1 MEKKKVIIIGAGL
14 GGLVAAIDLSCKGYR
29 VTVIEKNNKPGG
41 KIDKIRYKDFFIEP
55 GPTCLLNPSVFNSL
69 FAYADEDF
77 NDYVHLQRIDPE
89 WIGFFTDGKKL
100 TFFNDSVNTKNNNIF
115 LKQINK
121 NNLDQYFNYSQDIFE
136 LVEEAFFEKGLDTP
150 QEVLS
155 HFGIFKSFRG
165 FDIFSTL
172 NDSILRFFGNYY
184 LQELMKFFSNYAG
197 SSPYRAPAAFSI
209 YSYLQYKHGL
219 WYPKGGFYNIIIALF
234 QVAKKLKVDFK
245 FNQRVKSL
253 EIKDNN
259 IKSVITAEGEKY
271 TGDYIVSN
279 MEVIPF
285 YQQITDEN
293 DNFMSNFSRNEPSAS
308 ALIIFLVIKGDY
320 ARLKKHNIFFT
331 NDSKAFYKS
340 IFENYSLPD
349 DPSIH
354 VTKADSLINKS
365 YLKDF
370 STLKITVQVP
380 YMQLDNISSTKEYNN
395 LKEKVFDKLENMGL
409 NNLNDRIVF
418 QKTFSPSDIAS
429 KYLANRGAI
438 YGVVGDKDKNQG
450 TSMSKV
456 SDKYK
461 NLYFVGGSVNPG
473 SSIPM
478 VVTGARLVCDKLN
491 SNQ

>member
-1 MEKKKVIIIGAGL
+1 MI
-14 GGLVAAIDLSCKGYR
+14 
-29 VTVIEKNNKPGG
+29 
-41 KIDKIRYKDFFIEP
+41 
-55 GPTCLLNPSVFNSL
+55 LLN
-69 FAYADEDF
+69 
-77 NDYVHLQRIDPE
+77 
-89 WIGFFTDGKKL
+89 
-100 TFFNDSVNTKNNNIF
+100 
-115 LKQINK
+115 
-121 NNLDQYFNYSQDIFE
+121 
-136 LVEEAFFEKGLDTP
+136 
-150 QEVLS
+150 
-155 HFGIFKSFRG
+155 
-165 FDIFSTL
+165 
-172 NDSILRFFGNYY
+172 
-184 LQELMKFFSNYAG
+184 
-197 SSPYRAPAAFSI
+197 
-209 YSYLQYKHGL
+209 
-219 WYPKGGFYNIIIALF
+219 
-234 QVAKKLKVDFK
+234 
-245 FNQRVKSL
+245 
-253 EIKDNN
+253 
-259 IKSVITAEGEKY
+259 
-271 TGDYIVSN
+271 
-279 MEVIPF
+279 
-285 YQQITDEN
+285 
-293 DNFMSNFSRNEPSAS
+293 
-308 ALIIFLVIKGDY
+308 
-320 ARLKKHNIFFT
+320 LKKHNIFFT

>member
-14 GGLVAAIDLSCKGYR
+14 GGLASAIDLSCKGYE

-41 KIDKIRYKDFFIEP
+41 KIDKIKYEDFFIEP
-55 GPTCLLNPSVFNSL
+55 GPTCLLNPSVFNDL

-89 WIGFFTDGKKL
+89 WKGFFTDGKKL
-100 TFFNDSVNTKNNNIF
+100 ILFNGHVDTINNNIF
-115 LKQINK
+115 LKKMNK
-121 NNLDQYFNYSQDIFE
+121 NNLDQYFNYSQDIFK
-136 LVEEAFFEKGLDTP
+136 LVEEAFFAKGLDTP

-184 LQELMKFFSNYAG
+184 LQEIMKFFSNYAG

-209 YSYLQYKHGL
+209 YSYLQHRDGL
-219 WYPKGGFYNIIIALF
+219 WYPAGGFYNIIIALF
-234 QVAKKLKVDFK
+234 QVAKKLKVDFQ
-245 FNQRVKSL
+245 FNQRVNNL
-253 EIKDNN
+253 EIEDNT
-259 IKSVITAEGEKY
+259 IESVITAEGERY

-279 MEVIPF
+279 MELIPF
-285 YQQITDEN
+285 YQQITDED
-293 DNFMSNFSRNEPSAS
+293 DNFMSNFSRFEPSAS

-320 ARLKKHNIFFT
+320 SKLKKHNIFFT
-331 NDSKAFYKS
+331 KDSREFYRS
-340 IFENYSLPD
+340 IFENYNLPA
-349 DPSIH
+349 DPSIQ
-354 VTKADSLINKS
+354 VTKTDSLINKNYS
-365 YLKDF
+365 KDF

-380 YMQLDNISSTKEYNN
+380 YIQKNNTSDPEKYNS
-395 LKEKVFDKLENMGL
+395 LKKYIIDKLENMGL

-450 TSMSKV
+450 TSIPKV
-456 SDKYK
+456 SEKYE

-478 VVTGARLVCDKLN
+478 VVTGARLVCDRIN
-491 SNQ
+491 SDQ